1 MQLINIKLIGVY
13 CCSPSIVCCVITQL
27 IYCVKK
33 YLYLSQVNYRTFS
46 HKTYLCLK
54 AILLVFQYILASK
67 CSNVVINVIV
77 WFAVYTLKKLESDND
92 TEQTKITLSILI
104 SIMHVVRIL
113 QNNSMEIQRLE
124 SSSPFGTLKENIQK
138 HLVRDY
144 FINAIKG
151 LTS

>member
-1 MQLINIKLIGVY
+1 M
-13 CCSPSIVCCVITQL
+13 SIVVFPLLYVVWSHNSYIAWRNMYIYHKWITGHSL
-27 IYCVKK
+27 IK
-33 YLYLSQVNYRTFS
+33 
-46 HKTYLCLK
+46 HICLK